1 MIDLLTEQ
9 HLQEL
14 ITFRHT
20 LHQFPETANQEHKTA
35 QRVKEFLTNYPPD
48 EIIENLG
55 GTGIAAIY
63 NGAEQGKTLMFR
75 CELDALP
82 IVEDNTI
89 PYASQNKGNGHLCG
103 HDGHMAIISGL
114 GQLLHQNRPKK
125 GRVILL
131 YQPAEETGQGA
142 PQILADEKFD
152 AIRPDYIFALHNIP
166 GAPIGQVLVRDNVF
180 ASASKGMIVR
190 LKGKPSHASHPEGG
204 INPSLAASQII
215 QAMLALPAMYTPFGQ
230 AALVT
235 AIHTRIG
242 LPAFGTS
249 PGEGEVMFTLRS
261 HRNEDMGQLTTRATQ
276 IATDIAKAHQLQ
288 PTIELVEEF
297 DGVEN
302 DAECVQLIREAAKE
316 LGLQVKER
324 EHPFSWSEDYGIFTS
339 ALKGAMFGLGSGE
352 NQPQLHNEDYDFPD
366 KIIPQGVAMFY
377 ALITRLLNN

>member
-1 MIDLLTEQ
+1 MDLLTEQ
-9 HLQEL
+9 QLQQL
-14 ITFRHT
+14 IDFRHT
-20 LHQFPETANQEHKTA
+20 LHQNPETANQEHETA
-35 QRVKEFLTNYPPD
+35 QRVKEFLANYPPD
-48 EIIENLG
+48 ELIENLG
-55 GTGIAAIY
+55 GTGIAAVY
-63 NGAEQGKTLMFR
+63 NGETEGKTLMFR

-82 IVEDNTI
+82 IVEDNNI

-114 GQLLHQNRPKK
+114 GQLLHHNRPKK
-125 GRVILL
+125 GRAILL

-142 PQILADEKFD
+142 PQIMADDKFA

-204 INPSLAASQII
+204 VNPSLGASQII
-215 QAMLALPAMYTPFGQ
+215 QAMLALPQLSTPFEQ

-242 LPAFGTS
+242 MAAFGTS
-249 PGEGEVMFTLRS
+249 PGEGEVMFTLRT
-261 HRNEDMGQLTTRATQ
+261 HRNEDMGQLTSRATQ
-276 IATDIAKAHQLQ
+276 VATDLAKAHQLQ
-288 PTIELVEEF
+288 PTIKWVEEF

-302 DAECVQLIREAAKE
+302 DAECVQLIREAAKGLGFE
-316 LGLQVKER
+316 LKER
-324 EHPFSWSEDYGIFTS
+324 QHPFSWSEDYGIFTS
-339 ALKGAMFGLGSGE
+339 SLKGAMFGLGSGE

-377 ALITRLLNN
+377 SLITRLLNN